1 MKRKVKKKRKAILN
15 IIYFNTLNVLTCGVY
30 GAFKYAKYRVEQD
43 MALEEY
49 YKKEKRKN

>member
-1 MKRKVKKKRKAILN
+1 MKRKVKTKRKD
-15 IIYFNTLNVLTCGVY
+15 IINTICFSTLNVLSCGVY
-30 GAFKYAKYRVEQD
+30 GSFKYAKYRVEQD